1 MNGSV
6 EKAYR
11 REDETMEDQKPG
23 TLYLVAT
30 PIGNLDDITFRAL
43 KVLRECDIVAAED
56 TRHSLKLLNH
66 FEIKKPLISYFEH
79 NKKQRGEELIKL
91 LLQGKNI
98 ALVTDAGSPGISD
111 PGEEMVRLAVENHIP
126 VTMAP
131 GATASVMGLVLSG
144 LPCGR
149 FCFEGFLPH
158 EKKDRRK
165 KLEGLKKEE
174 RTIVFYV
181 SPHRTLEVLADV
193 REAFGNRRCALCR
206 ELTKKHEEIL
216 RGTIDEI
223 IADLAKRESIKGEM
237 VLILQGYEGKPEDQ
251 SNEWANM
258 TIEEHMRLYLSGGMD
273 TKEAMKQVAAD
284 RGISKRE
291 VYSQY
296 ILKRDE

>member
-1 MNGSV
+1 
-6 EKAYR
+6 
-11 REDETMEDQKPG
+11 MEVQKPG

-30 PIGNLDDITFRAL
+30 PIGNLEDITFRAVKTL
-43 KVLRECDIVAAED
+43 QECDIVAAED

-79 NKKQRGEELIKL
+79 NRKQRGEELIRL

-111 PGEEMVRLAVENHIP
+111 PGEELVQQAIQNHIP

-158 EKKDRRK
+158 EKRERK
-165 KLEGLKKEE
+165 KTLEGLKKEE
-174 RTIVFYV
+174 RTIIFYI
-181 SPHRTLEVLADV
+181 SPHRTLEVLGDV
-193 REAFGNRRCALCR
+193 REAFGNRSCALCR

-223 IADLAKRESIKGEM
+223 ILDLTKRESIKGEM
-237 VLILQGYEGKPEDQ
+237 VLILQGYEGAPEEPSD
-251 SNEWANM
+251 EWLSM
-258 TIEEHMRLYLSGGMD
+258 TIEDHMQLYLSRGLNSKD
-273 TKEAMKQVAAD
+273 AMKQVAAD
-284 RGISKRE
+284 RGIPKRE
-291 VYSQY
+291 VYSRYVQ
-296 ILKRDE
+296 KKEE